1 VPALRL
7 LSQIP
12 PQHASAHHGAL
23 SPQVPALRLLSQIP
37 PQHASAHHG
46 VLSPQVPA
54 LRLLSQRTDVVL
66 YDMYVPDDPL
76 DRLLMA
82 PVCEI
87 EGLLMATEGRGLPS
101 LISH

>member
-1 VPALRL
+1 M
-7 LSQIP
+7 
-12 PQHASAHHGAL
+12 
-23 SPQVPALRLLSQIP
+23 QVLTTAPR
-37 PQHASAHHG
+37 
-46 VLSPQVPA
+46 SPQVPA
-54 LRLLSQRTDVVL
+54 LRLLSQRADVVL